1 MRCGPLYYR
10 KEGILMIPNFVAMA
24 ISSQEPTLLLV
35 SNKNAGSGQVRV
47 FCACVESSFS
57 SKSRSALRI
66 KDPEVRKS
74 DLAESAFLV
83 MTKDVGTRLFQGGD
97 SGIRARARRAKR
109 EPILSYPQYL
119 NSEKFSL
126 KRLPRKRISQCNR
139 GMQIHAASIH

>member
-47 FCACVESSFS
+47 FCTCVESLFS

-74 DLAESAFLV
+74 DLAESAFFV
-83 MTKDVGTRLFQGGD
+83 MTRDVGTRLFQGGRVGERREGGGGGGGRGN
-97 SGIRARARRAKR
+97 SGACAKSEER
-109 EPILSYPQYL
+109 VNLVLSAIL
-119 NSEKFSL
+119 EF
-126 KRLPRKRISQCNR
+126 
-139 GMQIHAASIH
+139 